1 MGYSEITN
9 YEGTS
14 PETKVSLDVFES
26 QFIVMHMRDSLVSEI
41 SSFSHQRGKTF
52 YLFPTNLANLGNL
65 TRNNVSGSATMFP
78 SLTRPVK
85 LYCFLQQKEE
95 RDRSKAETK
104 SEEKSDNTEKNRTTQ
119 VS

>member
-1 MGYSEITN
+1 
-9 YEGTS
+9 
-14 PETKVSLDVFES
+14 
-26 QFIVMHMRDSLVSEI
+26 
-41 SSFSHQRGKTF
+41 
-52 YLFPTNLANLGNL
+52 
-65 TRNNVSGSATMFP
+65 MFP

-95 RDRSKAETK
+95 RDRIKAETK